1 MAEPRWPLIA
11 ALAGSAAYVV
21 VVVTGVADPAGET
34 VPDAVLFLVGFIG
47 AAVLSLALG
56 LLSRRVDSVIG
67 LLALT
72 VAAEWGAINPFPV
85 VVTVGCWLV
94 GAAIRSHRELDR
106 ALRARAYEMAVTRE
120 LFVAESLRYE
130 RTRMARELHDVI
142 AHSLSVIVIQAS
154 AGQRLPD
161 GDRQGRELLDTI
173 RELTGQAR
181 HDLTSLADLLDRAAS
196 QAPALTRQ
204 SLDELLE
211 RTAAT
216 GSPLACTAPGELD
229 AIPGGVAVVVYRVL
243 QESLTNAIKH
253 APGAPIDVSIAAAP
267 SVEVA
272 IVNQASRSGSGSRPV
287 PGAGRGI
294 AGLTERVA
302 AVGGTFTSGP
312 TSQGGW
318 QVRAHLPL

>member
-94 GAAIRSHRELDR
+94 GAAIRSHRGLDR

-161 GDRQGRELLDTI
+161 GDPQSHELLDTI

-181 HDLTSLADLLDRAAS
+181 DDLTSLADLLDRAAS

-204 SLDELLE
+204 SLDELLA

-229 AIPGGVAVVVYRVL
+229 AIPGGIAVVVYRVL

-272 IVNQASRSGSGSRPV
+272 IVNQASRSGSGIHPV

-302 AVGGTFTSGP
+302 AVGGTLASGP